1 GLIALTVAFGAATAI
16 LTAHGFP
23 PWLAQAVTVATSL
36 ADIAV
41 GAAIA
46 RRSSCRAGLV
56 AGIVLS
62 LAYMASAAVITPSL
76 WLDPLGALVK
86 TGPAILLMLVALA
99 MLDER

>member
-1 GLIALTVAFGAATAI
+1 MAFAAATAI

-23 PWLAQAVTVATSL
+23 PWLAQAVTAATSL

-41 GAAIA
+41 GVAIA
-46 RRSSCRAGLV
+46 RRATCRAGLV
-56 AGIVLS
+56 AGIGLS
-62 LAYMASAAVITPSL
+62 LAYLAGAAIVAPAL

-86 TGPAILLMLVALA
+86 TGPAILLMLTALA